1 MKQFYAARIQNFFFQ
16 LFFSKKN
23 KMMKLVACI
32 RQRAIGSKLAKTVT
46 CGQRQKNLQ
55 LQPKKDMTAAGCQ
68 RQERFVTGKICY
80 GKDLYQLLFKHGKEK
95 AGDLISDSLKVAH
108 LIWLQLQ
115 LNQLLLSQVRI
126 TRNLYH
132 NLLFLYVDARYSSS
146 SLSLQSYIS
155 AMSNSSEVPP
165 GLAGKESIIFGN
177 IEDIYNFHNR
187 FAFSYMTRLLRLIAI
202 LTDENRS
209 RADVQPVLIR

>member
-1 MKQFYAARIQNFFFQ
+1 MHQATCNRQQARENSH
-16 LFFSKKN
+16 LWSAPK
-23 KMMKLVACI
+23 KLVAV
-32 RQRAIGSKLAKTVT
+32 AKKRFD
-46 CGQRQKNLQ
+46 CCRL
-55 LQPKKDMTAAGCQ
+55 PKA
-68 RQERFVTGKICY
+68 GKICY
-80 GKDLYQLLFKHGKEK
+80 GKDLYQRLFKHGKEK

-187 FAFSYMTRLLRLIAI
+187 FASSYMTRLLRLIAI
-202 LTDENRS
+202 LTNENRS
-209 RADVQPVLIR
+209 RADVQPVLIH